1 MDSLRVLRQ
10 TRLFEAMP
18 EAELAKLL
26 KLAQPMRFHRDEE
39 ICREG
44 AVGNELF
51 VLVLGSVRAVK
62 ADDGGNDQEI
72 AVFGS
77 GACFGEMSMLAPDH
91 KRAATLRAL
100 EACEVLS
107 LSGDAINALADLDPG
122 FGCAF
127 FRALARG
134 LTQRMRHSG
143 AEVAMLKFLARRH

>member
-1 MDSLRVLRQ
+1 MDSARALRQ
-10 TRLFEAMP
+10 TRLFAAMP
-18 EAELAKLL
+18 EAELAKLA
-26 KLAQPMRFHRDEE
+26 KLALTTRFRRDEE

-62 ADDGGNDQEI
+62 ADASANEQEI

-77 GACFGEMSMLAPDH
+77 GACFGEMSMVAADH

-100 EACEVLS
+100 EDCEVLS
-107 LSGDAINALADLDPG
+107 LSGDAINALADIDAS

-134 LTQRMRHSG
+134 LTQRMRNAG
-143 AEVAMLKFLARRH
+143 AEVAMLKSLARRN